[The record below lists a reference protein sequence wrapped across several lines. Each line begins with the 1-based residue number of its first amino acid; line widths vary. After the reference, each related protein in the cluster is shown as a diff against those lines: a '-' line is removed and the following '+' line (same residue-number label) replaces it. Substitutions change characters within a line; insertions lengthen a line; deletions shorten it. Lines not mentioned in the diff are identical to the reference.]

1 MRKWAAAGF
10 VLPLML
16 LICLVNNNFLSL
28 GLSKLEPAYAEKN
41 LVKNQELSQTA
52 IPIINVNIKGDG
64 ESFLGAFIR
73 GESIVD
79 VSGSLVDEEG
89 NPIPDAEIRVYLNI
103 SATESVTIGTYYT
116 DSIGNFEFSFLLP
129 METQIG
135 NRTLKI
141 YFPGDLSRGLG
152 PAATH
157 YWMWVYGK
165 VYVSVNISRTRLA
178 LFENNVTVFSW
189 VYMDNGTIVSR
200 ENMTLNL
207 TLIRGSAVITSFNL
221 TTDENGFNFTN
232 LYFSEIGDYQVIV
245 AYNIS
250 LSENNISRFLLSE
263 YQSIESGIIVGPSIS
278 NSTSNFTVYLATK
291 IELHFLGILDDRYD
305 ANRSGDSVE
314 IIGTFYNISGYPDSA
329 LLNFTI
335 WYSNGSLFKSIEIL
349 SESDGSFSLIL
360 SVNYTFAPD
369 VYKLNCSDMNSST
382 IDIVYDLRLGVISKI
397 EINISS
403 INPPINDSVIASG
416 TRIRIEG
423 LTYDGIDGRNLSMVQ
438 IRAYLVYGSD
448 EKFLSSNLSATNGN
462 FYLTFVLPTNIPV
475 ALPEIKLE
483 ASYTELYTSTAIT
496 FTIQVYNYRI
506 IDIRLNTSLYEWI
519 IRDNNILAQNP
530 TILQAE
536 NFPTLIRV
544 NVSFYDDF
552 NRPLNMTVLNVV
564 INDSVNVFSGSYS
577 PNFVFSLD
585 ISGPCNIT
593 FYIEDVQA
601 EVTIEI
607 EGVSITPTTTGTA
620 GFEIPYPVLIF
631 TAIAIPSLVLL
642 VFMGNIKELI
652 YRKISRESLDS
663 FSILLVIEKLIAEKN
678 YVELARQI
686 KNFVF
691 QLARE
696 LEVFPAEYMTV
707 REVLFS
713 LIETKKRLLE
723 HAKADLEN
731 LVKAYEEIVYG
742 HRTLDEKELKM
753 LKETVSNLYI
763 FINSLKEKEKVV
775 KSG

>member
-1 MRKWAAAGF
+1 LRKKLIIVSLTLFAALFSSLANGG
-10 VLPLML
+10 L
-16 LICLVNNNFLSL
+16 LSL
-28 GLSKLEPAYAEKN
+28 KLESVHGEKSHA
-41 LVKNQELSQTA
+41 KNRGVSYTSNPT
-52 IPIINVNIKGDG
+52 ISINVKGN
-64 ESFLGAFIR
+64 ESTFLGTYIR
-73 GESIVD
+73 GESIVH
-79 VSGSLVDEEG
+79 VSGTLTSESEG
-89 NPIPDAEIRVYLNI
+89 EPIENAEIYVYLNI
-103 SATESVTIGTYYT
+103 SESESLLLGTCYT
-116 DSIGNFEFSFLLP
+116 DNSGFFNFSFLLP
-129 METQIG
+129 TETELG
-135 NRTLKI
+135 NRTVKI
-141 YFPGDLSRGLG
+141 YFPGKIPYG
-152 PAATH
+152 PSEKH

-165 VYVSVNISRTRLA
+165 VYVSVNVSRAKLA

-221 TTDENGFNFTN
+221 TTDDNGFNSTN

-245 AYNIS
+245 TYNIS

-291 IELHFLGILDDRYD
+291 IELHFLGIPDDRYD

-360 SVNYTFAPD
+360 SVNCTFAPD
-369 VYKLNCSDMNSST
+369 IYKLNCSDMNSST
-382 IDIVYDLRLGVISKI
+382 IDLVNDLRLGVISKI

-403 INPPINDSVIASG
+403 IDPPINDSVIASG

-423 LTYDGIDGRNLSMVQ
+423 LTYDGMDGRNLSTVQ

-475 ALPEIKLE
+475 ASPEIKLE

-496 FTIQVYNYRI
+496 FSIQVYNYRI
-506 IDIRLNTSLYEWI
+506 IDICLNTSLYEWI

-536 NFPTLIRV
+536 DFPTLIRV

-564 INDSVNVFSGSYS
+564 INDSINVFSGSYS

-607 EGVSITPTTTGTA
+607 EGGSITPTTTGTA

-678 YVELARQI
+678 YIELARQI

-713 LIETKKRLLE
+713 LIKTKKKLLE

-742 HRTLDEKELKM
+742 RRILGEKELKV